1 MAETCIV
8 CLGDLVH
15 PDEGPPTTELQ
26 SATNEL
32 PDGAD
37 AISGNP
43 DTSTTTASEQP
54 KDDEMV
60 AHLLPCGHNL
70 HNECLKP
77 WVERANSCP
86 ICRASFN
93 MVELSARVGG
103 MSTRSHDTASC
114 EARWLPGSYLA
125 TG

>member
-8 CLGDLVH
+8 CLGDFAPQDQSDVAA
-15 PDEGPPTTELQ
+15 TEYPSLADD
-26 SATNEL
+26 SLDA
-32 PDGAD
+32 GAD
-37 AISGNP
+37 IERHP
-43 DTSTTTASEQP
+43 STLQKIIVPPVEATPS
-54 KDDEMV
+54 DDELV

-93 MVELSARVGG
+93 MVELSVRVGG
-103 MSTRSHDTASC
+103 MAPPSVLLSINN
-114 EARWLPGSYLA
+114 
-125 TG
+125 